1 MIVVENIE
9 PEKKKHNFASY
20 GTVVAFLCLEVLA
33 FISFSL
39 AHNFILYGSLAIVL
53 AILLFIVTFRQIKK
67 DGIATFAY
75 FGFPLIVFGLLSAL
89 SPFVKQSDGAIGIA
103 NGVFIPITLTF
114 IALCG
119 FFMGHVK
126 KVDMQK
132 VFLVIYG
139 ALAVFVLI
147 NFIATM
153 VYYVPFY
160 TILYKNS
167 YIFFEGKPSP
177 VPIGQT
183 AYMLF
188 GFEIIEVSIEYWSL
202 YPAILLTSAIALFFI
217 KFKDNKILFFVY
229 LSFVVLAGLSLLFT
243 IGKATLIGDLMIIL
257 VMGLIVLGIKVE
269 KSRKFIK
276 YFVIAI
282 AGLFVLGSLV
292 LFLNA
297 QTSWSFLSSIQN
309 VIKSNTLLNR
319 LFNSNRFVQ
328 KWNPVLWELF
338 NPGKLFGSF
347 VGVVSNEGE
356 GINQQLTGTWAFD
369 NLLTSG
375 LFGSL
380 FFAFGL
386 FMAIRQ
392 MIKYFKNDDE
402 LPVNKWLLVAYVS
415 MTLSITFVA
424 HDGTPL
430 INADNLYPIYM
441 FTPFIIT
448 IFLLS
453 YTFKPTEKLE
463 EVIEKQQSIVEEE
476 KHDEE
481 QTLSI

>member
-1 MIVVENIE
+1 
-9 PEKKKHNFASY
+9 
-20 GTVVAFLCLEVLA
+20 
-33 FISFSL
+33 
-39 AHNFILYGSLAIVL
+39 
-53 AILLFIVTFRQIKK
+53 
-67 DGIATFAY
+67 
-75 FGFPLIVFGLLSAL
+75 
-89 SPFVKQSDGAIGIA
+89 
-103 NGVFIPITLTF
+103 
-114 IALCG
+114 
-119 FFMGHVK
+119 
-126 KVDMQK
+126 
-132 VFLVIYG
+132 
-139 ALAVFVLI
+139 
-147 NFIATM
+147 M